1 MSSLGQKQTL
11 AAQKGMS
18 ALPPKAD
25 IGRPILS
32 SQNSGG
38 IIACPPG
45 STSGGP
51 FAHCPALSVQ
61 SAGFHTSEVAC
72 EQRSVNVRFGPL
84 ADITSILVTTFI

>member
-1 MSSLGQKQTL
+1 MHQGDGNQDTDQTT
-11 AAQKGMS
+11 S

-32 SQNSGG
+32 CQNSGG

-72 EQRSVNVRFGPL
+72 EQRSVKCLRWVISGH
-84 ADITSILVTTFI
+84 DGE